1 MSGIADL
8 HVAPAVAGALE
19 ALGYS
24 AEDALVRD
32 QAPAAARGTNLALA
46 YPPAARYSAPA
57 LAGVVSALLSDDTL
71 GLVLVPS
78 QALAE
83 WAAVLLPLAEAAGL
97 PALAAQAP
105 GRAGRALREGTLR
118 LLLTTPET
126 AYALL
131 ERSAL
136 KTERVGHLVL
146 AWPEQFDSDEPVT
159 ALMHDVPADAQRVL
173 VFAAYRTAHPLL
185 ERYARRAHLAGPLVP
200 NRAEGVEAPARPA
213 ARVATVSWS
222 RRAGALTSLLD
233 VLDPARLTVWCA
245 DRASAAAARAA
256 LPVAD
261 ASVTITTGDAPKSD
275 TVIAWD
281 LPDPARTAQLASAGE
296 LVLLAPP
303 HATAYVAQV
312 TSRQHPLRPAGALEE
327 VRREAGRRR
336 QLVEGELEKGEL
348 EGDLLALA
356 PLFERADPALVA
368 AALYR
373 LWRGTPGAPAPAAT
387 SAPAAEGGP
396 ARIWIGVG
404 KKDNVAPADI
414 VAALT
419 RDVGMDSG
427 KIGRI
432 EIRELFALVEV
443 PAGEADEIARRL
455 SGRQIRR
462 RTVTAKVD
470 RGRPD
475 STRER
480 SGRPEG
486 TRDRGERPAPR
497 RGPKPR

>member
-19 ALGYS
+19 AFGYS

-46 YPPAARYSAPA
+46 YPPAARYAAPA
-57 LAGVVSALLSDDTL
+57 LAGVVSALLADSTL
-71 GLVLVPS
+71 GLVLVPP

-105 GRAGRALREGTLR
+105 GRAARALREGTLR

-136 KTERVGHLVL
+136 KTERVGHVVL
-146 AWPEQFDSDEPVT
+146 AWPEQFDSEEPVT
-159 ALMHDVPADAQRVL
+159 ALMHDVPAEAQRVL

-185 ERYARRAHLAGPLVP
+185 ERYARRAHLAGSLVP
-200 NRAEGVEAPARPA
+200 NLAEGAEAPARPA

-222 RRAGALTSLLD
+222 RRGAVLASLLD

-245 DRASAAAARAA
+245 DQASAAAARAA

-261 ASVTITTGDAPKSD
+261 ATVAVTTGDAPKSD

-281 LPDPARTAQLASAGE
+281 LPEPARAAQLASAGD

-303 HATAYVAQV
+303 HAAAYVAQV

-336 QLVEGELEKGEL
+336 QLVDAELEKGDL

-356 PLFERADPALVA
+356 PVFERADPALVA

-373 LWRGTPGAPAPAAT
+373 LWRGAPGAAPVAAAGAPAADSGA
-387 SAPAAEGGP
+387 
-396 ARIWIGVG
+396 ARIWVGVG

-443 PAGEADEIARRL
+443 PAGEAEEIARRL

-462 RTVTAKVD
+462 RTVTARVD
-470 RGRPD
+470 RGRPEGM
-475 STRER
+475 RER
-480 SGRPEG
+480 S
-486 TRDRGERPAPR
+486 ERPAPR
-497 RGPKPR
+497 RSPKPR

>member
-1 MSGIADL
+1 MPWSGTRRRL
-8 HVAPAVAGALE
+8 PA
-19 ALGYS
+19 
-24 AEDALVRD
+24 
-32 QAPAAARGTNLALA
+32 GTNLALA
-46 YPPAARYSAPA
+46 YPPAARYAAPA
-57 LAGVVSALLSDDTL
+57 LAGVVSALVSDDTL
-71 GLVLVPS
+71 GLVLVPP

-146 AWPEQFDSDEPVT
+146 AWPEQFDSEEPVT

-200 NRAEGVEAPARPA
+200 NLAEGVEAPARPA

-233 VLDPARLTVWCA
+233 VLDGAPHRLVRRPGQRRRRRARLTVWCA
-245 DRASAAAARAA
+245 DQASAAAARAA

-303 HATAYVAQV
+303 HATAYVTQV

-373 LWRGTPGAPAPAAT
+373 LWRGAPGAVAPAAT
-387 SAPAAEGGP
+387 SVPAAEGGS

-470 RGRPD
+470 RGRPEG
-475 STRER
+475 TRER

-486 TRDRGERPAPR
+486 TRERGERPAPR